1 MSTTSKSPRKVALVA
16 LAVAEQSLPAYSHR
30 FSPKTFTQP
39 QLFACLTLKTFFRTD
54 YRGVTAILADMPG
67 LCQAIGLMKIPHF
80 TTLQKAARRLMASI
94 ISRKLLE
101 GTIRRALGQ
110 KPRVELAA
118 VDSTGMESHHIS
130 RYFVRRRSR
139 LANLWQTTYYT
150 KYPKLAVVCDCRSH
164 IILST
169 LRKRGPT
176 PDINQLRQ
184 TLQPA
189 VGRARIETLLADAGY
204 DSEANHTFTR
214 EELGIET
221 IIPPR
226 HGRPSIRPPTGK
238 YRRLMREEFDSERYG
253 QRWQVETVF
262 SMIKRNLGSA
272 LNGRSY
278 WSQCRELMLLAI
290 THNIMIIMPA
300 ELFYR
305 AALTCS
311 DPFCGPQIRR

>member
-16 LAVAEQSLPAYSHR
+16 LAIAEQSLPAYSHR
-30 FSPKTFTQP
+30 FSPRLFTQP
-39 QLFACLTLKTFFRTD
+39 QLFACLAIKTFFRTD
-54 YRGVTAILADMPG
+54 YRGVTAILNDMPD
-67 LCQAIGLMKIPHF
+67 LCRAIGLMKIPHF
-80 TTLQKAARRLMASI
+80 TTLQKAARRLMASAV
-94 ISRKLLE
+94 SKKLLE
-101 GTIRRALGQ
+101 GTIHQALGEQ
-110 KPRVELAA
+110 PQIELAA

-139 LANLWQTTYYT
+139 LATLWQTTYYT
-150 KYPKLAVVCDCRSH
+150 RYPKFGIVCDCQSH

-184 TLQPA
+184 TLLPA
-189 VGRARIETLLADAGY
+189 VGRAKIKVLLADAGY

-214 EELGIET
+214 ETLGIET
-221 IIPPR
+221 IIPAR
-226 HGRPSIRPPTGK
+226 HGRPGKHPPKGK

-253 QRWQVETVF
+253 QRWQVETIF

-272 LNGRSY
+272 LHARSY
-278 WSQCRELMLLAI
+278 WSQSRELMLLAI
-290 THNIMIIMPA
+290 THNVMIIMPV

-305 AALTCS
+305 AGQNYFILFIS
-311 DPFCGPQIRR
+311 KML